1 MRSIASMSCTENG
14 CGFAALAPA
23 ARVTAHIS
31 NSALRI
37 ASFLSVERDRD
48 EAPPHHRR
56 PNCNRICGRC
66 CRNDN
71 RTEGASAVRGLG
83 SLVGLVLVL
92 GIGYWIYSAQLAGTS
107 HEEPV
112 RRRIDIVGV
121 RADLLAF
128 AQAERFHMA
137 ARGSYTTLEQLREW
151 ATVS

>member
-1 MRSIASMSCTENG
+1 
-14 CGFAALAPA
+14 
-23 ARVTAHIS
+23 
-31 NSALRI
+31 
-37 ASFLSVERDRD
+37 
-48 EAPPHHRR
+48 
-56 PNCNRICGRC
+56 
-66 CRNDN
+66 
-71 RTEGASAVRGLG
+71 VRGLG

-137 ARGSYTTLEQLREW
+137 ARGSYTTLEQLRES
-151 ATVS
+151 ATVSNLPASPRPGYSYQVEIDGSSHFLITARPEGTRPDLPTLSIDETLTIRQ